1 MNTLQEFVELVAKMR
16 VAQKEY
22 FKHRTNGRLVTAKE
36 LEAKVD
42 KAIKDLLTEKE
53 ENKQI
58 LLFPD

>member
-1 MNTLQEFVELVAKMR
+1 MNTQELVELVAKMR
-16 VAQKEY
+16 AAQKEY

-36 LEAKVD
+36 LEEKVD

-53 ENKQI
+53 ESKQN